1 MATTYCSAADVSDF
15 LRIPI
20 TATSTPNTAQVEKII
35 NRKEV
40 ELERRIG
47 HAWRSRKITREV
59 HDLPLLYTYG
69 WGTPLFLQLRNIFE
83 FSGAAGDK
91 IEIWQGAS
99 AAWEDILGIGQWY
112 DIEDEYGR

>member
-40 ELERRIG
+40 ELEDALECAG
-47 HAWRSRKITREV
+47 FKNVQPFWRNHMFV
-59 HDLPLLYTYG
+59 
-69 WGTPLFLQLRNIFE
+69 
-83 FSGAAGDK
+83 GAIAIK
-91 IEIWQGAS
+91 
-99 AAWEDILGIGQWY
+99 
-112 DIEDEYGR
+112 